1 MLSHTSGIVSITDLR
16 PQQAQLTQGG
26 SPAQIVQRFRNQPLL
41 FSPGTEAGYSS
52 SGYILLGM
60 VVEKVSGEPYAA
72 FLQKHIFDPLGM
84 ADTGVDDGTD
94 IVENLASGY
103 RLMGGKLVHS
113 EFVDMRI
120 PFAAGDMYSTAS
132 DLARWE
138 EGLYGGKLLRHDS
151 LERMITPGMG
161 DFGLG
166 VIVKQ
171 EQGQIVISH
180 AGVIQ
185 GFVAD
190 LRYYFGKR
198 LAVVVL
204 SNTESKQTL
213 TLSDELNQ
221 QALRGNI
228 SLTGSRGILRD
239 EILAADRLL
248 FDAYNTCNI
257 PQFSRSLDSDLEFYH
272 DITGLKGHNWNVE
285 ALKKRCAEQTKYHR
299 ALDEQTVQV
308 FPVPGY
314 GAMEVGTH
322 RFYERHSDGSEQL
335 DATPGFANVWKETPD
350 GWKLTRVLSY
360 GHR

>member
-190 LRYYFGKR
+190 LRYHFGKR

-285 ALKKRCAEQTKYHR
+285 ALKKRCAEQTK
-299 ALDEQTVQV
+299 
-308 FPVPGY
+308 
-314 GAMEVGTH
+314 
-322 RFYERHSDGSEQL
+322 
-335 DATPGFANVWKETPD
+335 
-350 GWKLTRVLSY
+350 
-360 GHR
+360 